1 MKLDGSRVTVCDLKP
16 LRNQFILNSYEVRMA
31 TIMSF
36 ISTKK
41 LILKY
46 TKNFNGN
53 KKGTLEK
60 SLSKKKAILKK
71 LRSKIIKYIR
81 GKNYRAEINP
91 SI

>member
-60 SLSKKKAILKK
+60 SLSKKKGYTEEIEKQNY
-71 LRSKIIKYIR
+71 KIH
-81 GKNYRAEINP
+81 
-91 SI
+91 